1 MVEFLYIHIPFCI
14 KKCLYCDF
22 ISIPY
27 DKSLIKDYIDALCKE
42 LTLKKYLAKTLK
54 SIYIGGGTPSI
65 LSEKC
70 FQQIFLCLKDNYN
83 LSSSI
88 EITVEVNPGILNE
101 SKLSN
106 TLIKKSGF
114 KNYSIDLMYGIP
126 EQTIDSWKMSLS
138 KAIAFSPS
146 HISAYELTLE
156 ENTPLFEIIKKWKN
170 KEPSKKLKML
180 DEDIILYMY
189 NYTIDYLANSGFEHY
204 EISNFAV
211 PGYKCIHNI
220 NYWDRGQ
227 YIGTGAGAHS
237 FIGNLRS
244 ENTGN
249 IYCYIESL
257 QKNKIPETYSI
268 QLTPE
273 ESLKEL
279 IFLGLRKRKGINI
292 SKLKV
297 FKPILL
303 QECEEL
309 FKLGY
314 MVIEKGHL
322 SLTRKGINISNKIVL
337 EVFDSLG
344 F

>member
-1 MVEFLYIHIPFCI
+1 
-14 KKCLYCDF
+14 
-22 ISIPY
+22 
-27 DKSLIKDYIDALCKE
+27 
-42 LTLKKYLAKTLK
+42 
-54 SIYIGGGTPSI
+54 
-65 LSEKC
+65 
-70 FQQIFLCLKDNYN
+70 
-83 LSSSI
+83 
-88 EITVEVNPGILNE
+88 
-101 SKLSN
+101 
-106 TLIKKSGF
+106 
-114 KNYSIDLMYGIP
+114 
-126 EQTIDSWKMSLS
+126 
-138 KAIAFSPS
+138 
-146 HISAYELTLE
+146 
-156 ENTPLFEIIKKWKN
+156 
-170 KEPSKKLKML
+170 ML

-204 EISNFAV
+204 EIPNFAV

-249 IYCYIESL
+249 IYRYIENL
-257 QKNKIPETYSI
+257 RKNKIPETYSI
-268 QLTPE
+268 QLTQE

-309 FKLGY
+309 FKLGH
-314 MVIEKGHL
+314 MVIEKDHL
-322 SLTRKGINISNKIVL
+322 RFTRKGINISNKIVV

-344 F
+344 Q